1 VCGTLLASNF
11 DSADQVYA
19 GTTVGPYHKFIS
31 DGAAATYQW
40 QVNQIQYPQYPL
52 DHVTTYAQLK
62 NSFGGY
68 SPLYTN
74 SIKSQADWR
83 TEKFVVPLSLE
94 MTSEDIEKEKVSSGL
109 STQGANVPIQ
119 FRYSGGATNTGTR
132 QVVFAEFTSIL
143 RVYAGQTVVVET

>member
-1 VCGTLLASNF
+1 
-11 DSADQVYA
+11 
-19 GTTVGPYHKFIS
+19 
-31 DGAAATYQW
+31 
-40 QVNQIQYPQYPL
+40 VNQIQYPQFPL
-52 DHVTTYAQLK
+52 DVVTTYAQLK

-74 SIKSQADWR
+74 SVKSQDWKN
-83 TEKFVVPLSLE
+83 ENFVVPLSLE
-94 MTSEDIEKEKVSSGL
+94 MTSEDTEKEKVSSGL